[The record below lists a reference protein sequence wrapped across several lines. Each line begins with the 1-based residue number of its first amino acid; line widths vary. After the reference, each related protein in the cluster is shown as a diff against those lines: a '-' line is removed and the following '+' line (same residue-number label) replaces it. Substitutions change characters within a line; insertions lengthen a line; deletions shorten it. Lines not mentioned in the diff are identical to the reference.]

1 MRYYTINITSVHK
14 YNSFCEYLEKEK
26 LEKCLP
32 SIDTIE
38 DGIKVYYK
46 YYSKEDEDEDKY
58 KIIAIR
64 FIIMK

>member
-14 YNSFCEYLEKEK
+14 YNSFREYLEKEK